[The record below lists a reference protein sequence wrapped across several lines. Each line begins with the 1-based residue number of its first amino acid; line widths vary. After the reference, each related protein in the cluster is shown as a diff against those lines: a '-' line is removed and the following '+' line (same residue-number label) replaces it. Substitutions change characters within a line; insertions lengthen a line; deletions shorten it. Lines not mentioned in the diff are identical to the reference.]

1 MRGCVKNLLLFGLG
15 NPGRAYEAT
24 RHNVGFRL
32 ADELSRHCRIP
43 LRGGCR
49 FAVYG
54 QGLWEG
60 TELAIIKPL
69 TFMNRSGRAV
79 EEVLSRFHASLE
91 SALVVCDDTNLP
103 LGELRLRSRGS
114 SGGHKGLQSIIVHLG
129 TEDFA
134 RLRLGVGGAPTDV
147 ALEDYVLD
155 AFAPQEEEIV
165 EGLIGRARDTVLCL
179 IKESIE
185 AAMNQFNRRWESC
198 PPEKRTEAAE

>member
-1 MRGCVKNLLLFGLG
+1 MKNLLLFGLG
-15 NPGRAYEAT
+15 NPGREYEAT

-43 LRGGCR
+43 LGSGSR

-79 EEVLSRFHASLE
+79 GEMLSRFHASPE
-91 SALVVCDDTNLP
+91 SVLVVCDDANLP

-114 SGGHKGLQSIIVHLG
+114 SGGHKGLQSIIDHLG

-134 RLRLGVGGAPTDV
+134 RLRLGVGGAPAGM

-155 AFAPQEEEIV
+155 AFAPQEQEV
-165 EGLIGRARDTVLCL
+165 AEGLIVRARDTVLCS
-179 IKESIE
+179 IKESIV
-185 AAMNQFNRRWESC
+185 AAMNQFNRRWESR
-198 PPEKRTEAAE
+198 PPEEQTEAAE